1 MSHRP
6 AQARWS
12 LHELLPGPDGPALD
26 DYLAQ
31 LEAAVAALEAARP
44 HLAPDIACSEFLDLL
59 RRLEAIRSISA
70 RLRAYAYLWFAEDTQ
85 NPAALDF
92 RGRIEQHLTEIA
104 VRILF
109 FDLWF
114 KELPDEAAARLI
126 AASNGLHYYL
136 ESLRRF
142 KPYTLSE
149 AEEKIINLKD
159 VNGIEALVKIYEML
173 TSRFTFTLEADGETK
188 TLTRDGLAAY
198 YRHPSP
204 EVRAAA
210 YRELFRVY
218 GENATVL
225 AQIYAH
231 RARDWRAE
239 AVDLR
244 GYPEPIAARNLA
256 NDLPDAAVEA
266 LLAVCRGNVGLFQR
280 YFRLKARWLGLDRL
294 RRCDI
299 YAPLAGS
306 DKPYEY
312 ARAVEMTLGS
322 LRDFSPPLADHAERV
337 FRDGHVDAE
346 LRPGKR
352 GGAFCYSVLP
362 ELAPWVL
369 LNYAGKARDVATM
382 AHEIGH
388 AVHALAAADHSVLT
402 YHPSTPLA
410 ETASVFSEMLLTD
423 CLLREERDPAVRRDL
438 LARALDDAYATV
450 LRQAY
455 FTLFERD
462 AHRMIAE
469 GRPMEELSAHYM
481 ANLAEQFGDA
491 VALSDEF
498 RWEWV
503 SIPHFYNSPFYTYS
517 YSFGQLLVLAL
528 YRRYRAEGADFVP
541 KYLKILAYGG
551 SEPPAT
557 ILGEAG
563 LDVASPAFWQGGFD
577 VIEGLIEEMEAA
589 A

>member
-1 MSHRP
+1 MSHRF

-12 LHELLPGPDGPALD
+12 LQELLPGPEGPVLD
-26 DYLAQ
+26 SHLAR
-31 LEAAVAALEAARP
+31 LEATVSEIEAARADLSP
-44 HLAPDIACSEFLDLL
+44 ELSAAEFLELL
-59 RRLEAIRSISA
+59 HRHEVIGSIST
-70 RLRAYAYLWFAEDTQ
+70 RLGAYAYLWFAEDTQ
-85 NPAALDF
+85 YPAALDL
-92 RGRIEQHLTEIA
+92 RGRIDQLLAETNN
-104 VRILF
+104 RILF
-109 FDLWF
+109 FSLWF
-114 KELPDEAAARLI
+114 KELPDQAAARLI

-142 KPYTLSE
+142 KPFTLSE

-159 VNGIEALVKIYEML
+159 VNGIEALVKIYEMI
-173 TSRFTFTLEADGETK
+173 TSRFAFTLDVEGETR
-188 TLTRDGLAAY
+188 TLTRDGLAAQ

-218 GENATVL
+218 GENATLL
-225 AQIYAH
+225 AQIYTH

-239 AVDLR
+239 ALELR
-244 GYPEPIAARNLA
+244 GYREPIAARNLA

-266 LLAVCRGNVGLFQR
+266 LLAVCRQNASLFQR
-280 YFRLKARWLGLDRL
+280 YFRLKARWLGVDRL
-294 RRCDI
+294 RRYDI

-306 DKPYEY
+306 DKRYEY
-312 ARAVEMTLGS
+312 SQAVEMTLNS
-322 LRDFSPPLADHAERV
+322 LQDFSPLLADQAKRV
-337 FRDGHVDAE
+337 FGEGHVDAE
-346 LRPGKR
+346 TRPGKR

-369 LNYAGKARDVATM
+369 MNYAGGARDVATL

-388 AVHALAAADHSVLT
+388 AVHGMTSAGQSVLT
-402 YHPSTPLA
+402 YHPATPLA

-423 CLLREERDPAVRRDL
+423 SLLREERDPAVRRDV

-450 LRQAY
+450 MRQAY

-469 GRPMEELSAHYM
+469 GQPIEALSTRYME
-481 ANLAEQFGDA
+481 NLAEQFGEA
-491 VALSDEF
+491 VSLSDEF
-498 RWEWV
+498 KWEWITV
-503 SIPHFYNSPFYTYS
+503 PHFYNAPFYTYS

-551 SEPPAT
+551 SEPPAA

-563 LDVASPAFWQGGFD
+563 LDVALPSFWQGGFD
-577 VIEGLIEEMEAA
+577 VIQGLIEELETIG
-589 A
+589 